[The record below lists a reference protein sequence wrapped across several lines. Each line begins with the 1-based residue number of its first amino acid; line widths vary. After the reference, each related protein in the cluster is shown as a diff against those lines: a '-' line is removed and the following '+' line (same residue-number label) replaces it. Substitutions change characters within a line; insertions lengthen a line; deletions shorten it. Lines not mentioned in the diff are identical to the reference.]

1 MKSGTNYL
9 LDTNVCIG
17 FLQGKAWAFD
27 KFQQIGTRRL
37 HLCTPVKAELWY
49 GACKSQRVVE
59 NQENFRE
66 FFTQLPSL
74 PFDDAVVECIGSV
87 RADLSKKGQLIGPY
101 DMQIA
106 AIAMVHGLVLVTHN
120 VKEFSRI
127 SQLNIEDW
135 EK

>member
-1 MKSGTNYL
+1 MKSRAHYL

-27 KFQQIGTRRL
+27 QFKKIGTHRL
-37 HLCTPVKAELWY
+37 YLCSPVKAELWY

-59 NQENFRE
+59 NQENFRD

-74 PFDDAVVECIGSV
+74 PFDDAVVECIGSL

-106 AIAMVHGLVLVTHN
+106 AIAIVYDLVLVTHN
-120 VKEFSRI
+120 VKEFARI
-127 SQLNIEDW
+127 PQLKIEDW